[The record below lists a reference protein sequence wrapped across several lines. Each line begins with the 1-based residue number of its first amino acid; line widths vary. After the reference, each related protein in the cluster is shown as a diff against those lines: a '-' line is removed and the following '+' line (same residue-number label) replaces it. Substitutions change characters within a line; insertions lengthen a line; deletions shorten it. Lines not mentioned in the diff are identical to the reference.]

1 MDLSVFRDAGY
12 ALTAGLPLYSEDF
25 PSSSGFRFIYP
36 PFAAVLFLPMAAL
49 APLVLQVVWS
59 ALNLALVW
67 WCARLV
73 LIRLAV
79 PRPVWTAV
87 ALMGPILLL
96 EPVRSNFAF
105 GQINLVLMALVLADL
120 LGATPRR
127 WHGVGIGIAAA
138 IKLTPAAFGLVLLLR
153 RDLPSAARAAGAF
166 LAAAGIGFAVAPK
179 DSVYFWVT
187 EFFNTERAGG
197 HAFSRNQAVTGLLA
211 RLGADGAV
219 KDTVW
224 LAAAAVIIAAAAWA
238 GYRFTRVGEHVA
250 AVSVLALAVL
260 LAVPFAV
267 THHWAYSVLL
277 LPLLVAPQYRSWRP
291 LLALATVIFLIGPHT
306 LLPEPGAGGAEAA
319 VRQLLGNAQ
328 VLVALVLLVAAVLA
342 ARTRTRV
349 TAAAPTSSPVPA
361 GSTV

>member
-12 ALTAGLPLYSEDF
+12 ALTAALPLYSEDF

-49 APLVLQVVWS
+49 DPTVLQVVWS
-59 ALNLALVW
+59 AFNLALLW
-67 WCARLV
+67 WCARLI
-73 LIRLAV
+73 LTRLAV
-79 PRPVWTAV
+79 PGPAWTAA
-87 ALMGPILLL
+87 ALMGPMLLL

-120 LGATPRR
+120 LGAMPRR
-127 WHGVGIGIAAA
+127 LRGVGIGIAAA

-179 DSVYFWVT
+179 DSVYFWAT

-219 KDTVW
+219 KDALW

-238 GYRFTRVGEHVA
+238 GYRFSRAGEHVA
-250 AVSVLALAVL
+250 AVAVVALAVL

-277 LPLLVAPQYRSWRP
+277 IPLLVAPQYRSWRP
-291 LLALATVIFLIGPHT
+291 LLAVAAVIFLLGPHT
-306 LLPEPGAGGAEAA
+306 WLPEPGAGGAEVV

-349 TAAAPTSSPVPA
+349 AAAAPMSPVPA
-361 GSTV
+361 GSAA